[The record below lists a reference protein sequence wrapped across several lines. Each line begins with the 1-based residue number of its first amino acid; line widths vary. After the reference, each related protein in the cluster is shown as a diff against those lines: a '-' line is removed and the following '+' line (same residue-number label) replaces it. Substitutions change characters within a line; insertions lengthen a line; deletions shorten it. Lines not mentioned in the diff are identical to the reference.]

1 MDQLKKGKFRFNK
14 EDLKIIKDIL
24 KNKNLNQGGTVMKT
38 KKYRGGGQGYAARE
52 DESLGMRTGAERTKR
67 QSMRDR
73 RDESY
78 GAWGRRPNQMI
89 NRQEGGGTPTAASI
103 SNRDMNI
110 LEGLLGAAGEGT
122 FKEALREA
130 FNELNKK
137 TGKGDLSA
145 NSISN
150 RDVQFL
156 KDAYEETKKDTPKHR
171 GTGPTKNAKGGV
183 ASFDVGGTG
192 EEIAEAEAK
201 PSVYQPEHKG
211 EGGPNLDAS
220 MLLDDGWRIG
230 RIEGGDRQEELME
243 KAEGKWNVKFEA
255 LMDNHGS
262 EIDPDLKKSLRSMQ
276 ERFNANFL
284 GGVQN
289 TGTATVIEGHDSA
302 SSLGETD
309 TARGTGAAV
318 KGTGFKGVF

>member
-1 MDQLKKGKFRFNK
+1 
-14 EDLKIIKDIL
+14 
-24 KNKNLNQGGTVMKT
+24 
-38 KKYRGGGQGYAARE
+38 
-52 DESLGMRTGAERTKR
+52 
-67 QSMRDR
+67 
-73 RDESY
+73 
-78 GAWGRRPNQMI
+78 MI
-89 NRQEGGGTPTAASI
+89 NRDEGGGTPPPGGRPTASI
-103 SNRDMNI
+103 SNRDMNF

-122 FKEALREA
+122 FREALKEA
-130 FNELNKK
+130 FNKLNKK
-137 TGKGDLSA
+137 TGRERLA

-156 KDAYEETKKDTPKHR
+156 KDAYEEKDTPKHR
-171 GTGPTKNAKGGV
+171 GTGPKNAKGGV
-183 ASFDVGGTG
+183 ASFDVGGTA
-192 EEIAEAEAK
+192 EEIAEAKAK
-201 PSVYQPEHKG
+201 PSVHHPKHKG
-211 EGGPNLDAS
+211 EGGPDLTASNL
-220 MLLDDGWRIG
+220 LRDGWRIG

-243 KAEGKWNVKFEA
+243 KAEGEWNVEFES

>member
-1 MDQLKKGKFRFNK
+1 
-14 EDLKIIKDIL
+14 
-24 KNKNLNQGGTVMKT
+24 
-38 KKYRGGGQGYAARE
+38 
-52 DESLGMRTGAERTKR
+52 
-67 QSMRDR
+67 
-73 RDESY
+73 
-78 GAWGRRPNQMI
+78 
-89 NRQEGGGTPTAASI
+89 
-103 SNRDMNI
+103 MNI

-122 FKEALREA
+122 FKEALRVA

-137 TGKGDLSA
+137 KGKGGISA

-156 KDAYEETKKDTPKHR
+156 KDAYEEKDTPKHR
-171 GTGPTKNAKGGV
+171 GTGPKNAKGGV
-183 ASFDVGGTG
+183 ASFDVGGTA
-192 EEIAEAEAK
+192 EEIAEAKAK
-201 PSVYQPEHKG
+201 PSVHQPKHKG
-211 EGGPNLDAS
+211 EGGPNMDAS
-220 MLLDDGWRIG
+220 FLLRKGRTIS
-230 RIEGGDRQEELME
+230 RIEGWTDEASRKELME
-243 KAEGKWNVKFEA
+243 KAEGKWNVKFES

>member
-1 MDQLKKGKFRFNK
+1 MKK
-14 EDLKIIKDIL
+14 
-24 KNKNLNQGGTVMKT
+24 
-38 KKYRGGGQGYAARE
+38 KKYQRGGFEQGFRARE
-52 DESLGMRTGAERTKR
+52 DESLGMRTGPERAKL
-67 QSMRDR
+67 QDMAAR
-73 RDESY
+73 RADSY

-89 NRQEGGGTPTAASI
+89 NRQDGGGTPSPGPRPTASGATGRTI
-103 SNRDMNI
+103 SDVDTLKM
-110 LEGLLGAAGEGT
+110 LKGFLGEGSRT
-122 FKEALREA
+122 
-130 FNELNKK
+130 
-137 TGKGDLSA
+137 
-145 NSISN
+145 ISHAD
-150 RDVQFL
+150 RKRL
-156 KDAYEETKKDTPKHR
+156 EEMIKSLEKKDTPKHR
-171 GTGPTKNAKGGV
+171 GTGPKNAKGGV
-183 ASFDVGGTG
+183 ASFDVGGTA
-192 EEIAEAEAK
+192 EEIAEAKAK
-201 PSVYQPEHKG
+201 PSVHQPKHKG
-211 EGGPNLDAS
+211 EGGPALTASNL
-220 MLLDDGWRIG
+220 LRDGWRIG

-243 KAEGKWNVKFEA
+243 KAEGEWNVEFES